1 MVTVR
6 EKAVAAPLRVAV
18 EIPGC
23 APRAMLSP
31 RSCTASESMA
41 TLFTQKPPAISTI
54 VKPKFSRNTNRRSSV
69 TWREDKGLISRPE
82 RQAILF

>member
-1 MVTVR
+1 MVAVR
-6 EKAVAAPLRVAV
+6 EKAVAASLRVAV

-23 APRAMLSP
+23 AVRAMLLP

-41 TLFTQKPPAISTI
+41 TLFAQKPPAISTI
-54 VKPKFSRNTNRRSSV
+54 VKPKFSRNTNRRSSG

-82 RQAILF
+82 RQVVLF